1 MYRRKY
7 TLILFQYITKRASLV
22 AQIVK
27 NLPAIL
33 EV

>member
-1 MYRRKY
+1 MAGESHLKIVVSYWS
-7 TLILFQYITKRASLV
+7 IWVSLV

-33 EV
+33 ET